1 MTDCLIALLPI
12 AVYNNKMTMQ
22 LKDIVNTSLR
32 AEKRAFKV
40 GIFSDGESFFF
51 KEKVGIYLD
60 TKWTSLYDIGPSR
73 IDRPKDVFKMAL
85 KLGKAIE
92 EGKLEFGIALLAE
105 DCGAITVLLN
115 KFKNVRAVFAA
126 DEEFIKS
133 SRKKFDAN
141 AIVVKNKGITI
152 DTKNSEKEVSLFLE
166 TAFDE
171 ENRYILDFIAKNE
184 NINV

>member
-1 MTDCLIALLPI
+1 MR
-12 AVYNNKMTMQ
+12 
-22 LKDIVNTSLR
+22 LKDWVNTSLKT
-32 AEKRAFKV
+32 EKRALKV
-40 GIFSDGESFFF
+40 GIFSDRESFFF

-73 IDRPKDVFKMAL
+73 IDQPKDIFKMAS

-92 EGKLEFGIALLAE
+92 ERKLEFGIALLTE
-105 DCGAITVLLN
+105 DCEAVAVLLN
-115 KFKNVRAVFAA
+115 KFKNVRAVFSV
-126 DEEFIKS
+126 DEGYIKN
-133 SRKKFDAN
+133 SRKRFDAN
-141 AIVVKNKGITI
+141 VIVVKNKGVTI

-171 ENRYILDFIAKNE
+171 ENRHILDFINKTE

>member
-1 MTDCLIALLPI
+1 
-12 AVYNNKMTMQ
+12 MQ
-22 LKDIVNTSLR
+22 LKDWVNTSLKT
-32 AEKRAFKV
+32 EKKALKV
-40 GIFSDGESFFF
+40 GIFSDKESFFF

-73 IDRPKDVFKMAL
+73 LDQPKDIFKMAL

-92 EGKLEFGIALLAE
+92 EGKLEFGIALLTE

-126 DEEFIKS
+126 DEEYIKN
-133 SRKKFDAN
+133 SRKRFDAN
-141 AIVVKNKGITI
+141 VIVVKNEGITI
-152 DTKNSEKEVSLFLE
+152 DAKNSEKEVSWFLE

-171 ENRYILDFIAKNE
+171 ENRYILDFINKTE

>member
-1 MTDCLIALLPI
+1 MR
-12 AVYNNKMTMQ
+12 
-22 LKDIVNTSLR
+22 LKDWVNTSLKT
-32 AEKRAFKV
+32 EKRALKV
-40 GIFSDGESFFF
+40 GIFSDRESFFF

-73 IDRPKDVFKMAL
+73 IDQPKDIFKMAS

-92 EGKLEFGIALLAE
+92 ERKLEFGIALLTE
-105 DCGAITVLLN
+105 DCEAVAVLLN
-115 KFKNVRAVFAA
+115 KFKNVRAVFSV
-126 DEEFIKS
+126 DESYIKN
-133 SRKKFDAN
+133 SRKRFDAN
-141 AIVVKNKGITI
+141 VIIVKNKGVTI

-171 ENRYILDFIAKNE
+171 ENRHILDFINKTE